1 MLYCTHS
8 RTHYCFLLTSTIWE
22 SLLDRNHCFGRPSP
36 AAVSQLK
43 HAHPQ
48 QVVPHC
54 EIFMSDWPHMH
65 VQAHVLITLSCTSEE
80 GEGSGL
86 ALTHA
91 ACETPGRS
99 HTMCRQL
106 SVSASRKTRRLPSPL
121 ALPISVARI
130 FAYAQH
136 YKVLPGTTCTNNNF
150 QSFGSFLQ
158 AHTYRAQYKDTDE
171 FLHFK
176 LSFTYKRMPA
186 LLIRQEFTPPASSS
200 S

>member
-91 ACETPGRS
+91 ACETQAGLTLCADS
-99 HTMCRQL
+99 
-106 SVSASRKTRRLPSPL
+106 
-121 ALPISVARI
+121 
-130 FAYAQH
+130 
-136 YKVLPGTTCTNNNF
+136 F
-150 QSFGSFLQ
+150 QSQPAVKQDDFPLLLPYLFLLQGSLHMPSTTRSCLGLHVQITIFRALGLFCKPT
-158 AHTYRAQYKDTDE
+158 HTVHSTKIQMN
-171 FLHFK
+171 FCILN
-176 LSFTYKRMPA
+176 
-186 LLIRQEFTPPASSS
+186 
-200 S
+200 